1 MINIYFE
8 KEIRTIAE
16 GGKILAKVIK
26 KVSQCA
32 KIGVATEDLDKVAE
46 DLIFKYGAESSF
58 KGFNGYPATLC
69 VSINEDIVHGVPS
82 KRKLKPGDIFTLDL
96 GLKYKGY
103 YSDMAITIILG
114 KVDKRVKKLTKVTK
128 KSLDLAIKQA
138 KAGKHLGDIGWAI
151 QSYVE
156 KNGFNVIREL
166 IGHGVGRKV
175 HEAPEILN
183 FGEKGEGVEL
193 KQGMVLAIE
202 PMVSMGNWRIEK
214 SKDGFAY
221 KTIDNSLSA
230 HFEHT
235 IAITKRGP
243 KILTKP

>member
-1 MINIYFE
+1 MINIYSE
-8 KEIRTIAE
+8 KEIKIIRE

-32 KIGVATEDLDKVAE
+32 KMGVATEDLDKVAT
-46 DLIFKYGAESSF
+46 DLIFKYNAEPSF
-58 KGFNGYPATLC
+58 RGFNNYPATLC

-82 KRKLKPGDIFTLDL
+82 KRKLKPGDILTLDL
-96 GLKYKGY
+96 GLKYKDY
-103 YSDMAITIILG
+103 FSDMAITVILG
-114 KVDKRVKKLTKVTK
+114 KADKKVRKLMKVTK

-138 KAGKHLGDIGWAI
+138 KVGNHLGDIGFAI

-156 KNGFNVIREL
+156 KNGFNVVREL
-166 IGHGVGRKV
+166 IGHGVGKKV
-175 HEAPEILN
+175 HEAPEIPN

-193 KQGMVLAIE
+193 KEGMVLAIE
-202 PMVSMGNWRIEK
+202 PMVSMGDWRIER

-235 IAITKRGP
+235 VAITKKGP
-243 KILTKP
+243 KILTKT